1 LIRKTVGFNLV
12 STGVVKLGIS
22 LSLGDVSFT
31 EAEGGMVLSF
41 VPTFDILGQVV
52 SWNLDQV
59 RICLILIQFI
69 DIKQLDKKHNGIT
82 IYLL

>member
-1 LIRKTVGFNLV
+1 MV

-59 RICLILIQFI
+59 MICLILIQLI
-69 DIKQLDKKHNGIT
+69 DIKQMGEKHNYVPSYQFCST
-82 IYLL
+82 WF

>member
-1 LIRKTVGFNLV
+1 MV

-52 SWNLDQV
+52 SWNLNEV
-59 RICLILIQFI
+59 GICLILIQ
-69 DIKQLDKKHNGIT
+69 
-82 IYLL
+82 

>member
-1 LIRKTVGFNLV
+1 MIRKTVGFNLV

-69 DIKQLDKKHNGIT
+69 DIKQLDKKHNDIT
-82 IYLL
+82 VYLL